1 MASPSARSKAAPIT
15 VEFNSVFD
23 LLHDAPLMA
32 GEHVGDYEALRMSVI
47 REINPS
53 TLIEQIAARELL
65 SLMWE
70 ERRLR
75 RLREA
80 FINRDLEYDVKSKL
94 NGLVEKDDASLE
106 EAERLDITSYSY
118 ATKLTRHYLA
128 KDAQA
133 VSEVTRLFSE
143 AHISIDEIVSQIF
156 VRHIRTMQDFE
167 HLITSTVQHRNRLI
181 SDLERRKDQRQRIVD
196 KMGAILVE

>member
-1 MASPSARSKAAPIT
+1 MASPSARLKAATLT
-15 VEFNSVFD
+15 VEVSSVFD

-32 GEHVGDYEALRMSVI
+32 GEQVADYEALRMSVI

-65 SLMWE
+65 SLVWE

-80 FINRDLEYDVKSKL
+80 YINRNLESDLQSKL
-94 NGLVEKDDASLE
+94 ETLVRNDDASVE
-106 EAERLDITSYSY
+106 EVEKLDTSYRNYSMH
-118 ATKLTRHYLA
+118 LTRYYLA
-128 KDAQA
+128 KDAEA
-133 VSEVTRLFSE
+133 VSEVTRLLSE
-143 AHISIDEIVSQIF
+143 ANVSIDEIVSQVF
-156 VRHIRTMQDFE
+156 VRHIKNIQNFE
-167 HLITSTVQHRNRLI
+167 HLITNTVQHRNRLI

-196 KMGAILVE
+196 KMDAILVE

>member
-1 MASPSARSKAAPIT
+1 MASPSARSKAAPLT
-15 VEFNSVFD
+15 VEVSSVFD

-32 GEHVGDYEALRMSVI
+32 GEHVADYEALRMLVL

-80 FINRDLEYDVKSKL
+80 YINRNLEHDVQSKL
-94 NGLVEKDDASLE
+94 DTLVRSDDASVE
-106 EAERLDITSYSY
+106 EVKKLNVTYYSYSMHL
-118 ATKLTRHYLA
+118 ARHYIA
-128 KDAQA
+128 KDAEA

-143 AHISIDEIVSQIF
+143 ANVSIDEIVSQVF
-156 VRHIRTMQDFE
+156 VRHIKSMQDFE
-167 HLITSTVQHRNRLI
+167 HLITNTVQHRNRLI
-181 SDLERRKDQRQRIVD
+181 SDLERRKDQRQRLVD
-196 KMGAILVE
+196 KMSAIVVE

>member
-1 MASPSARSKAAPIT
+1 MASPSARSKAAPLT
-15 VEFNSVFD
+15 VEVSSVLD

-32 GEHVGDYEALRMSVI
+32 GEHEADYEALRMSVI

-80 FINRDLEYDVKSKL
+80 YINRNLESDVQSKL
-94 NGLVEKDDASLE
+94 ETLVRNDDASAE
-106 EAERLDITSYSY
+106 EVEKLDTSYHNYSMH
-118 ATKLTRHYLA
+118 LTRYYLA
-128 KDAQA
+128 KDAEA
-133 VSEVTRLFSE
+133 VSEVTRLLSE
-143 AHISIDEIVSQIF
+143 ANVSIDEIVSQVF
-156 VRHIRTMQDFE
+156 VRHIKNIQNFE
-167 HLITSTVQHRNRLI
+167 HLITNTVQHRNRLI

-196 KMGAILVE
+196 KMDAILVE